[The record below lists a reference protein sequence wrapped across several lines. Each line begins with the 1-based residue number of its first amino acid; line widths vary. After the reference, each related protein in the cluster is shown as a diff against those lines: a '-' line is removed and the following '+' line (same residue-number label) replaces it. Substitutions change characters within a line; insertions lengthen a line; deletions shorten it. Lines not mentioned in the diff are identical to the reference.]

1 MGENRFLK
9 NLLVIR
15 QQCGIIELMKQI
27 ATKIATD
34 DHGSPV
40 MVPATAVEFQV
51 MRIREG
57 KPGRPSFL
65 CRGRK
70 RVKYPIDVDPDT
82 IMELPSGTLRFD
94 PLDANGQRVG
104 ESIFVTLEHID
115 DEPDAPEDGG
125 TNDAPARMESQWQM
139 VFDEMKEM
147 NRELRKTVDTV
158 VKTLRESYA
167 DTVKANVEIT
177 RHLPGVIDAS
187 ARMLQATQGGGL
199 AKAADE
205 IREIWEAAPEGSN
218 NLETVLS
225 SPVVAGAAAALQ
237 KYMAQAAQNSA
248 ETMAEDNGKRRES
261 GAQRAARIAMQA
273 NMRAERERSN
283 T

>member
-1 MGENRFLK
+1 
-9 NLLVIR
+9 
-15 QQCGIIELMKQI
+15 
-27 ATKIATD
+27 
-34 DHGSPV
+34 
-40 MVPATAVEFQV
+40 

-82 IMELPSGTLRFD
+82 IMELPSGTLHFD

-115 DEPDAPEDGG
+115 DEPDAPEDEGA
-125 TNDAPARMESQWQM
+125 NDAPARMESQWQM

-147 NRELRKTVDTV
+147 NRELRKSVDSV
-158 VKTLRESYA
+158 VKCLRESYA

-187 ARMLQATQGGGL
+187 ARMLEATQGGGL
-199 AKAADE
+199 SKAADQ
-205 IREIWEAAPEGSN
+205 IREIWESAPEGQN
-218 NLETVLS
+218 NLETVLG
-225 SPVVAGAAAALQ
+225 SPVVVGAAAALQ
-237 KYMAQAAQNSA
+237 KYMAQAAENGAEAMASQNG
-248 ETMAEDNGKRRES
+248 GKRRES
-261 GAQRAARIAMQA
+261 MVQRAARLAMQS
-273 NMRAERERSN
+273 NMKGSGKPEA
-283 T
+283 